1 MMRPTVVY
9 VHGLWLTGQES
20 LWLRR
25 RLANDFGF
33 DVHVFRYATVSNPI
47 ARVVSELQHMVQKLA
62 PQTLHLIGHSLGGLV
77 IYRFLESFPQQPP
90 GRVVFLGTPA
100 LGSRAAVSAARARWI
115 GSLMGRC
122 IAEEILTAR
131 ERRWV
136 SERSLGI
143 IAGSQPLGLGRFFA
157 NFDDASDGTI
167 LVSETRLPGATDHIT
182 LPVSHMGMLLS
193 SRVARATGTFLR
205 DGRFALA

>member
-1 MMRPTVVY
+1 MRPTVVY

-33 DVHVFRYATVSNPI
+33 DDHVFRYGSISSPMDS
-47 ARVVSELQHMVQKLA
+47 VVSELQHVVQKLA
-62 PQTLHLIGHSLGGLV
+62 PQTLHLVGHSLGGLV
-77 IYRFLESFPQQPP
+77 IYRFLERFPQQPP

-100 LGSRAAVSAARARWI
+100 LGSRAAVSAARARWVA
-115 GSLMGRC
+115 SLMGRC
-122 IAEEILTAR
+122 IGEEILVAR

-136 SERSLGI
+136 SERPLGI

-157 NFDDASDGTI
+157 HFDDASDGTV
-167 LVSETRLPGATDHIT
+167 LVGETRLPGATDHLT